1 MIAPDENSPAEV
13 EASVPVKTDET
24 AVAAPESLRLE
35 DIFEKTIY
43 HFLEPVG
50 QYLRD
55 PSVTEVMVNG
65 WDEVYIERKGQLEL
79 TEARF
84 PSNGA
89 LMAAVRNLLQYVGK
103 RVDPER
109 PMMDARLPDG
119 SRVHVAMPPCS
130 RRGTLVTIRKF
141 SRQAFDMGFLIE
153 TGCLT
158 ELTRDFLW
166 LCIVTEK
173 NLLIS
178 GGTSSGKTSLLN
190 VLSEYIHH
198 DRRVVVI
205 EESSELQLQQPHVIG
220 LESRAPDRYGRGE
233 VTIRD
238 LFKNALR
245 MRPDRIIVGECR
257 GGEALDMIQ
266 AMTSGHAG
274 SVTTLHAD
282 SPKDALNRLETM
294 AMMSNVAMPLMALRA
309 QVASAIH
316 VIVQMMRF
324 ADGSRRVVEISQVLP
339 LTEHGEYQV
348 QELFKLELPG
358 GESQLAKASLVWN
371 GNRIVFADDVAVRTQ
386 VAKMPSLQPLVA
398 DN

>member
-1 MIAPDENSPAEV
+1 MIAPEG
-13 EASVPVKTDET
+13 KTQT
-24 AVAAPESLRLE
+24 PTQAKPGGLRLA
-35 DIFEKTIY
+35 DIFEQTIY

-50 QYLRD
+50 EFLRD
-55 PSVTEVMVNG
+55 PTVTEVMING
-65 WDEVYIERKGQLEL
+65 WDEVFIERKGQLL
-79 TEARF
+79 RTEARF
-84 PSNGA
+84 SDEPA
-89 LMAAVRNLLQYVGK
+89 LMAAVRNMLQYVGK
-103 RVDPER
+103 RVDVDR

-119 SRVHVAMPPCS
+119 SRVHVALPPCS
-130 RRGTLVTIRKF
+130 RKGVLVTIRKF
-141 SRQAFDMGFLIE
+141 SRQAFDMGFLVE

-158 ELTRDFLW
+158 TLARDFLW

-190 VLSEYIHH
+190 VLSEFIHA
-198 DRRVVVI
+198 DRRIVVI

-238 LFKNALR
+238 LFKNSLR
-245 MRPDRIIVGECR
+245 MRPDRVIVGECR

-274 SVTTLHAD
+274 SMTTLHAD
-282 SPKDALNRLETM
+282 SPADALNRLETM
-294 AMMSNVAMPLMALRA
+294 AMMSNVAMPLAALRA

-324 ADGSRRVVEISQVLP
+324 ADGSRRVVEIAQVLP
-339 LTEHGEYQV
+339 LDEYGRYQV
-348 QELFKLELPG
+348 EDLFKLRLPE
-358 GESQLAKASLVWN
+358 GESELAKASMEWT
-371 GNRIVFADDVAVRTQ
+371 GKRIHFADDVAVQTE
-386 VAKMPSLQPLVA
+386 VVKMPSLRPLVA
-398 DN
+398 DK